1 MRGVKQG
8 SAGKSL
14 GLAQAAFGGV
24 RTRLGHVAG
33 CYILPSDA
41 EAAPCS

>member
-14 GLAQAAFGGV
+14 GSTQAAFEGG
-24 RTRLGHVAG
+24 RARLGHVAA

-41 EAAPCS
+41 EAAPCP